1 MEADPIADALPAG
14 EREQYL
20 RPEHD
25 HHAGKWET
33 SILKELR
40 PELVDLAR
48 IAPERGAPI
57 TSIIDPECGIVVA
70 EDPRC
75 DDLEQ
80 YGRKITAKI
89 VEAMNL
95 VCDRLLAEL

>member
-1 MEADPIADALPAG
+1 MPTRCPPANG
-14 EREQYL
+14 NSTSGRSTTK
-20 RPEHD
+20 
-25 HHAGKWET
+25 HAGKWET

-48 IAPERGAPI
+48 IPPERGAPI